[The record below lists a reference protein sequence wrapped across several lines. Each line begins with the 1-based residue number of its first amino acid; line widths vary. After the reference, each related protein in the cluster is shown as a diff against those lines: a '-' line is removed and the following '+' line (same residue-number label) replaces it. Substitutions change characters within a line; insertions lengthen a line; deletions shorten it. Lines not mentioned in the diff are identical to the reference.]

1 MSPTCFSHLLLC
13 RCCATYYLLLSYLSP
28 KSTYI
33 RICGSQELSSH
44 IISEGNYEKNAIK
57 VYDRIRDKVL
67 GTRIHI
73 EYCCAEVQDFS
84 FGLCW
89 SE

>member
-1 MSPTCFSHLLLC
+1 MPLLC
-13 RCCATYYLLLSYLSP
+13 YILLAFIIFVTQKYV
-28 KSTYI
+28 Y
-33 RICGSQELSSH
+33 ICGSQELSSH

-57 VYDRIRDKVL
+57 VYDRIRDKAL